1 MEPSKYSM
9 FETLRIPVTKLVQ
22 LEVSFR
28 SEKWLDQRQV
38 GLNVFIF
45 KSPAE
50 SKLSYLFKALLG
62 VTKISSKNLVFEA
75 IWDGKMY
82 HFFLAIVISR

>member
-1 MEPSKYSM
+1 ML
-9 FETLRIPVTKLVQ
+9 ETIRIAVTKLVQ
-22 LEVSFR
+22 LKVSFR
-28 SEKWLDQRQV
+28 SDKWLDQREV

-50 SKLSYLFKALLG
+50 SKLSYLFKALLS
-62 VTKISSKNLVFEA
+62 VTEIFSRNLVFEA
-75 IWDGKMY
+75 IGDGKMY